1 MRRSKLEMYVDI
13 LQVLAIKGPLKLTH
27 IMYKSNVNCKVLK
40 SQLEFLMKNGLV
52 EERIL
57 RREKVIY
64 AVTQKGISTLKAFTQ
79 IKQVFPIDEKQI
91 RQVPLL
97 Y

>member
-1 MRRSKLEMYVDI
+1 
-13 LQVLAIKGPLKLTH
+13 
-27 IMYKSNVNCKVLK
+27 
-40 SQLEFLMKNGLV
+40 MKNGLV

-57 RREKVIY
+57 RREKVVY
-64 AVTQKGISTLKAFTQ
+64 AVTQKGISTLKAFTE
-79 IKQVFPIDEKQI
+79 IKSVFPLEEKQV

>member
-1 MRRSKLEMYVDI
+1 MYVDI
-13 LQVLAIKGPLKLTH
+13 LQVLALKGPLKLTH

-40 SQLEFLMKNGLV
+40 SQLDFLMKNGSV

-57 RREKVIY
+57 RREKVVY
-64 AVTQKGISTLKAFTQ
+64 AITQKGISTLKAFTQ
-79 IKQVFPIDEKQI
+79 IKQVFPIEEKQV